1 MQFVEQEQR
10 DGARFAWNVFPTSR
24 IEAARMAVPLGCM
37 YTPLKQI
44 PGQTQAGRADRPC
57 RRQPGAHTN
66 ECTIAC
72 ADVRAFLLVSLSP
85 SLSPGL
91 IQVPYHPVV
100 CKAASCG
107 TILNA
112 YSRVDFLNKIWVCPL
127 CLTRNH
133 FPHHYA
139 DISSENR
146 PAEIMP
152 QYTTIE
158 YVIEPTQR
166 APVFL
171 FVIDTCIVEEE
182 LKQIK
187 TSLFQS
193 LLLLPQDSLV
203 GLVTFGRNVHIHE
216 LSFEDVPKSY
226 VFRGDKDLTA
236 AQIANFLGL
245 RATAVNQQQSSQA
258 GPGQQPQ
265 QQQAGFDARKATG
278 RFLMPVADCEYQ
290 LTQILEGLTK
300 DAWPYKNTERPQRCT
315 GTALSVAVS
324 LLETIYKDS
333 PGRIMTF
340 VGGPPTIGP
349 GMIVST
355 DLKEHMRS
363 HHDLHKGNAP
373 FYKPAIKFY
382 EGVAS
387 RAVANGHT
395 IDLFACSLDQVGLAE
410 MKICVEKTGGYL
422 VLDDSFTRG
431 VFIGSFKRVFARDN
445 AASIAAAAAAQ
456 AAAAAGQPPPPV
468 PEASASDL
476 VMSFNGELTVLTSR
490 EFKVC
495 GAVGNVTSLD
505 RKSSSV
511 SETELGVGGT
521 CAWTLGGLDGNSTL
535 ALYFEIVNQSSDA
548 PAPNPDGSV
557 RQCYMQFVT
566 KYRHSTGRTHLRV
579 STISKTFADSNPQ
592 GLAYIRAGFDQEAA
606 AVLITRLAVHKTL
619 SEYTF
624 DILRWVDRTL
634 IRLVAKFAS
643 YKKDDPNTFRLSPEF
658 SYYPQFMFHLRRSQF
673 LQVFN
678 SSPDE
683 TAFFRSILLRE
694 TVTNSL
700 IMIQPTLMAYSLEG
714 PAEPDILDVSSCA
727 PNRILVLD
735 TFFHLV
741 IWYGDTI
748 AKWQADGIHLKPEY
762 DYFAQLLRAPKTD
775 AQVLM
780 DARFPYP
787 RFIECVEKGSQS
799 RFLMAKLNPS
809 ITQSNAEYQQG
820 GEPPGKTREMIGG
833 GAGRTSMSK
842 PVMCAQ
848 LRAHLSLSPSLL
860 LSVSRQSSP
869 RMCR

>member
-1 MQFVEQEQR
+1 MSFFDRAMRVRVGWSEVGR
-10 DGARFAWNVFPTSR
+10 VDPSLTDSILLFTCHLSR
-24 IEAARMAVPLGCM
+24 SSPSPLGM
-37 YTPLKQI
+37 
-44 PGQTQAGRADRPC
+44 A
-57 RRQPGAHTN
+57 
-66 ECTIAC
+66 
-72 ADVRAFLLVSLSP
+72 
-85 SLSPGL
+85 
-91 IQVPYHPVV
+91 QVPYHPVV
-100 CKAASCG
+100 CKATNCG
-107 TILNA
+107 TILNP
-112 YSRVDFLNKIWVCPL
+112 YCRVDFMNKIWVCPL

-146 PAEIMP
+146 PAEIIP
-152 QYTTIE
+152 QYTTME
-158 YVIEPTQR
+158 YVIDQNQR

-171 FVIDTCIVEEE
+171 FVIDTCLIEEE

-193 LLLLPQDSLV
+193 LLLLPPNSLV
-203 GLVTFGRNVHIHE
+203 GLVTFGKNVHIHE
-216 LSFEDVPKSY
+216 LSFDDCPKSY
-226 VFRGDKDLTA
+226 VFRGDKELTSQ
-236 AQIANFLGL
+236 QIANFLGL
-245 RATAVNQQQSSQA
+245 RPTTVNQPVQQQ
-258 GPGQQPQ
+258 PGQPGQPQ
-265 QQQAGFDARKATG
+265 PNVGGFDPKKATG
-278 RFLMPVADCEYQ
+278 RFLMPVGDCEYQ

-300 DAWPYKNTERPQRCT
+300 DAWPYKNSERPQRCT
-315 GTALSVAVS
+315 GTALSVCVS
-324 LLETIYKDS
+324 LLENIYKDS
-333 PGRIMTF
+333 PGRIMMF
-340 VGGPPTIGP
+340 IGGPPTIGP

-355 DLKEHMRS
+355 ELKEHMRS

-382 EGVAS
+382 EGVS
-387 RAVANGHT
+387 TRAVANGHT
-395 IDLFACSLDQVGLAE
+395 IDLFACSLDQIGLAE
-410 MKICVEKTGGYL
+410 MKVCVEKTGGYL

-431 VFIGSFKRVFARDN
+431 VFIGSFKRVFAREN
-445 AASIAAAAAAQ
+445 AAAAAAL
-456 AAAAAGQPPPPV
+456 AAGQPPPPSSQD
-468 PEASASDL
+468 PNGSDL

-495 GAVGNVTSLD
+495 GAIGNVTSLE
-505 RKSSSV
+505 RKSPSV

-535 ALYFEIVNQSSDA
+535 SLYFEIVNQSDA
-548 PAPNPDGSV
+548 APPSTDGT

-566 KYRHSTGRTHLRV
+566 KYRHSTGRIHLRV
-579 STISKTFADSNPQ
+579 STISKTFAELKTEQ

-619 SEYTF
+619 TEYTF

-634 IRLVAKFAS
+634 IRLVSKFAS

-694 TVTNSL
+694 NVTNSL

-714 PAEPDILDVSSCA
+714 PAEPVILDVSSCA

-762 DYFAQLLRAPKTD
+762 DYFAQLLKAPKSD

-809 ITQSNAEYQQG
+809 ITQSTAEYQQG
-820 GEPPGKTREMIGG
+820 GEPPVFTEDV
-833 GAGRTSMSK
+833 SMK
-842 PVMCAQ
+842 VFMQ
-848 LRAHLSLSPSLL
+848 HLRRLA
-860 LSVSRQSSP
+860 VQE
-869 RMCR
+869 

>member
-1 MQFVEQEQR
+1 M
-10 DGARFAWNVFPTSR
+10 
-24 IEAARMAVPLGCM
+24 
-37 YTPLKQI
+37 
-44 PGQTQAGRADRPC
+44 
-57 RRQPGAHTN
+57 
-66 ECTIAC
+66 
-72 ADVRAFLLVSLSP
+72 
-85 SLSPGL
+85 
-91 IQVPYHPVV
+91 
-100 CKAASCG
+100 
-107 TILNA
+107 
-112 YSRVDFLNKIWVCPL
+112 CPF

-139 DISSENR
+139 SISSENR
-146 PAEIMP
+146 PAEIIP
-152 QYTTIE
+152 QYTTME
-158 YVIEPTQR
+158 YVLDQNIRP
-166 APVFL
+166 PVFL
-171 FVIDTCIVEEE
+171 FVIDTCIIEEE

-187 TSLFQS
+187 ASLFQS
-193 LLLLPQDSLV
+193 LLLLPPNSLV

-216 LSFEDVPKSY
+216 LSFDECAKSY
-226 VFRGDKDLTA
+226 VLRGDKELTA
-236 AQIANFLGL
+236 QQVANFLGL
-245 RATAVNQQQSSQA
+245 RATTVNQQAAQPL
-258 GPGQQPQ
+258 GPGQHPQPQ
-265 QQQAGFDARKATG
+265 AQQQFDAKKATG

-300 DAWPYKNTERPQRCT
+300 DCWPHKNTERPQRCT
-315 GTALSVAVS
+315 GTALSVCVS

-333 PGRIMTF
+333 PGRIMMF
-340 VGGPPTIGP
+340 IGGPPTVGP

-355 DLKEHMRS
+355 ELKEHMRS

-382 EGVAS
+382 DSVAT

-395 IDLFACSLDQVGLAE
+395 IDLFACSLDQIGLAE
-410 MKICVEKTGGYL
+410 MKVCVEKTGGYL

-445 AASIAAAAAAQ
+445 TAQLAAQ
-456 AAAAAGQPPPPV
+456 AAHQAALAAGQPPPPM
-468 PEASASDL
+468 PDMSANSNDL
-476 VMSFNGELTVLTSR
+476 LMSFNGELSVFTSR

-495 GAVGNVTSLD
+495 GAIGNVTSLD
-505 RKSSSV
+505 RKSPSV
-511 SETELGVGGT
+511 SETEMGIGGT
-521 CAWTLGGLDGNSTL
+521 SAWTLGGLDGNSTL
-535 ALYFEIVNQSSDA
+535 SLYFEIVNQSAESIP
-548 PAPNPDGSV
+548 PAADGS

-579 STISKTFADSNPQ
+579 TTISKTFADLKTDQ

-619 SEYTF
+619 TEYTF

-634 IRLVAKFAS
+634 IRLVSKFAS

-683 TAFFRSILLRE
+683 TAFFRSIILRE
-694 TVTNSL
+694 NVTNSL
-700 IMIQPTLMAYSLEG
+700 IMIQPTLMAYSLDG
-714 PAEPDILDVSSCA
+714 PAEPVILDVSSCA

-762 DYFAQLLRAPKTD
+762 DYFAQLLKAPKND

-787 RFIECVEKGSQS
+787 RFIECVERGSQS

-809 ITQSNAEYQQG
+809 ITQSTMEYQQG
-820 GEPPGKTREMIGG
+820 AEPPVFTEDV
-833 GAGRTSMSK
+833 SMK
-842 PVMCAQ
+842 VFMTH
-848 LRAHLSLSPSLL
+848 LRRLA
-860 LSVSRQSSP
+860 VQE
-869 RMCR
+869 